1 MVAGVMVSITIIV
14 GVLLIVPM
22 LYVEIVAM
30 TVVCVLLGVTT
41 VVQQWLREVM
51 LPAVRLNV
59 LPNGIRMMLCVQTPL
74 DAIQTSRMQSL
85 LTDVPAEIR

>member
-41 VVQQWLREVM
+41 VVQLWLREVM
-51 LPAVRLNV
+51 LPAVQLNV